1 MGYDEDDPRGA
12 VVRRR
17 LHAKFYH
24 KNWPTDPAESVRWA
38 TGKAR
43 SDFERG
49 ALGGGI
55 ISDSNQ

>member
-17 LHAKFYH
+17 LDAKFYH

-38 TGKAR
+38 TAKSRA
-43 SDFERG
+43 DFERG
-49 ALGGGI
+49 CIGVGTIG
-55 ISDSNQ
+55 NNYQ